1 MQSHFGRDYGFLGL
15 LAETNT
21 ETGHDFIALEKFFW
35 HSQFLSA
42 VKRCKMWI
50 ELFRN
55 SNNTPSWKGHLTRN
69 LELMSGKGGKKKSR
83 YTVDHFRCHSLKLQI
98 PSTRSVDHSVRLIKT
113 WSSWNVFIWRSFFN
127 CKCKALPGRG
137 TPHQRLFLRKFV
149 DFVAFPDTFGQY
161 PNSVWMSLLYWKLAK
176 R

>member
-98 PSTRSVDHSVRLIKT
+98 PSTRSVEMFTIRCGWSKHDLHGMYSYGDRFSIASAKLFQVEALLIKDYF
-113 WSSWNVFIWRSFFN
+113 SE
-127 CKCKALPGRG
+127 
-137 TPHQRLFLRKFV
+137 
-149 DFVAFPDTFGQY
+149 
-161 PNSVWMSLLYWKLAK
+161 NS
-176 R
+176 